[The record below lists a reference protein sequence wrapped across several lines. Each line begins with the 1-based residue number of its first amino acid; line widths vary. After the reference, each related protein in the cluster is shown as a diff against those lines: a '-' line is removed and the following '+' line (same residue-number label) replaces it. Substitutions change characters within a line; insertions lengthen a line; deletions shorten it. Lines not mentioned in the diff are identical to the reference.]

1 MFHVV
6 TGGSGSGK
14 SAFAEQCILDCQGN
28 NRIYIAT
35 MYPFDEESHRRIARH
50 RAMRAEKKFTTIE
63 RYTDLEHL
71 TIPQGAD
78 VLLECMSNLTAN
90 EIYQE
95 GGAGDN
101 TVKAILNGIHHLL
114 EQAGNLVVVTN
125 EVFSDGITYDPET
138 EKYLEKLG
146 AINCQMAQ
154 IADTVTEVVYGIPIF
169 HKKTGEERKM
179 KKFYH
184 SFLIAFSMY
193 SKIPMPQC
201 EWNEENMA
209 YAMCFFPWIGVAI
222 GGVTWLWGTF
232 GTYLGL
238 SSAFYTVILT
248 LIPWFLT
255 GGIHLD
261 GLLDTADAMSSW
273 QERERRLE
281 ILKDSNS
288 GAFAV
293 ITCAVYF
300 MFYYGVYSQISA
312 RALAMI
318 PFTFCLSRTL
328 SGLAI
333 VTFPKAKK
341 TGSVSAMAR
350 GAKDRQVKATMC
362 VYLLILLAGML
373 LMDWK
378 LGLLVYGIAI
388 LVYAL
393 YYRNAMKYF
402 GGTTG
407 DLAGCFL
414 SLCEVFMACGAVLG
428 ALWL

>member
-28 NRIYIAT
+28 KRIYIAT

-169 HKKTGEERKM
+169 HKKTGEER
-179 KKFYH
+179 KFYH

-373 LMDWK
+373 LVDWK